1 MIGGDGRF
9 NCFPRQFRPIYG
21 TQPAISVRYR
31 TNPLLQRGPDA
42 AYSAAGLT
50 IARLLILTA
59 ILRFGFTRFLTIRLV
74 SKAPSHAPQSRPICD
89 LFGQLRRSDFHHR
102 LLFDERLH
110 DELVG
115 AGHV

>member
-1 MIGGDGRF
+1 MIGGAGRF
-9 NCFPRQFRPIYG
+9 NGLPRQFRPICG
-21 TQPAISVRYR
+21 TQPAISVKCR

-50 IARLLILTA
+50 TARLLILTA
-59 ILRFGFTRFLTIRLV
+59 IQRFRFSRFLTVRLV

-89 LFGQLRRSDFHHR
+89 LFGQLRRSDSHHR

-110 DELVG
+110 DEFIG
-115 AGHV
+115 AGSV